1 MSPWTK
7 GGDVRTII
15 RPLMAAMFLC
25 AGIGIAAAQTQNGA
39 TGAAPDHGPAATG
52 QVPQSGS
59 SPAPGSLSHELN
71 RSGGIIRP
79 PPTHDPGVVSPPNQG
94 ISRTPVI
101 PPPGSPGGNPNVQ
114 PK

>member
-1 MSPWTK
+1 VHAT
-7 GGDVRTII
+7 I
-15 RPLMAAMFLC
+15 RPLMAAIFLC
-25 AGIGIAAAQTQNGA
+25 AGVGMAAAQTQNGA
-39 TGAAPDHGPAATG
+39 TGAAPDHGPAAEG

-59 SPAPGSLSHELN
+59 SGAPGSLSHELN

-79 PPTHDPGVVSPPNQG
+79 PAIHDPEVVSPPNQG
-94 ISRTPVI
+94 VSRTPVI

>member
-1 MSPWTK
+1 M
-7 GGDVRTII
+7 RAII
-15 RPLMAAMFLC
+15 RSLTAAMFLC

-39 TGAAPDHGPAATG
+39 TGAAPDHAPAATG

-59 SPAPGSLSHELN
+59 STTPGSLSHELN
-71 RSGGIIRP
+71 RSGGNHP
-79 PPTHDPGVVSPPNQG
+79 AAADPRSGRRVAANQG

>member
-1 MSPWTK
+1 MQA
-7 GGDVRTII
+7 II
-15 RPLMAAMFLC
+15 RPLTAAMFLC

-39 TGAAPDHGPAATG
+39 TGAAPDRGPAANG

-59 SPAPGSLSHELN
+59 STAPGSLSHELN

-79 PPTHDPGVVSPPNQG
+79 PAIHDPGVVSPPNQG
-94 ISRTPVI
+94 VSRTPVI